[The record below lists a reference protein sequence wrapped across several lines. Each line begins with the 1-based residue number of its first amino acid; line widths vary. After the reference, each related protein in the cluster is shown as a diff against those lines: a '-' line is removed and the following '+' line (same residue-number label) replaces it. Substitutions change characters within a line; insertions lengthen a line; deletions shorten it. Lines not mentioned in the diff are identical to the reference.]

1 MATLQSR
8 TVLVVGGTSGLG
20 LATAKRLRGEGARV
34 AVVGRDGDKVAA
46 AGSTL
51 GPDVV
56 TGALDAADED
66 ALGAYAQ
73 QLDVID
79 HVVSFTGLQPAA
91 PIAEADHETFVSAFD
106 ARVWA
111 ARNCCV
117 VAAPRMPTDG
127 SFTFCSGV
135 SAHRPRPGRSPGAVA
150 TAALESFAR
159 AMAVEL
165 APIRVNAICPGPF
178 DTEVLRRAM
187 GPDHEAAIA
196 RLEASLPLGRIGR
209 PEEIAH
215 AILFLMT
222 NTYTTGI
229 TLRVD
234 GGALL
239 I

>member
-1 MATLQSR
+1 MATLRDR
-8 TVLVVGGTSGLG
+8 TVMVVGGTSGMG
-20 LATAKRLRGEGARV
+20 LATAQCVLAEGARV
-34 AVVGRDGDKVAA
+34 AVVGRGSDKAA
-46 AGSTL
+46 AAASTL

-66 ALGAYAQ
+66 ALRTFAD

-91 PIAEADHETFVSAFD
+91 PVAEADHDMFASAFD

-117 VAAPRMPTDG
+117 VAAPRMPADG

-135 SAHRPRPGRSPGAVA
+135 SAYRPRANRSAGAVA

-196 RLEASLPLGRIGR
+196 RLGASLPLGRIGR

-239 I
+239 T

>member
-1 MATLQSR
+1 MTLRNR
-8 TVLVVGGTSGLG
+8 TVMVVGGTSGMG
-20 LATAKRLRGEGARV
+20 LATAQRLQAEGARV
-34 AVVGRDGDKVAA
+34 AVVGRDPAKAEA
-46 AGSTL
+46 AGSLL
-51 GPDVV
+51 GD
-56 TGALDAADED
+56 GAVIGAFDAANED
-66 ALGAYAQ
+66 ALREFADS
-73 QLDVID
+73 LDEID

-91 PIAEADHETFVSAFD
+91 DVGAADHEMFVSAFD

-117 VAAPRMPTDG
+117 VAAPRMPSDG

-135 SAHRPRPGRSPGAVA
+135 SAHRPRAGRSPGAVA
-150 TAALESFAR
+150 TAALESFSR

-165 APIRVNAICPGPF
+165 APLRVNTLCPGPF

-187 GPDHEAAIA
+187 GPDHDVMIE
-196 RLEASLPLGRIGR
+196 RLAASLPLGRIGR

-234 GGALL
+234 GGTLL
-239 I
+239 T